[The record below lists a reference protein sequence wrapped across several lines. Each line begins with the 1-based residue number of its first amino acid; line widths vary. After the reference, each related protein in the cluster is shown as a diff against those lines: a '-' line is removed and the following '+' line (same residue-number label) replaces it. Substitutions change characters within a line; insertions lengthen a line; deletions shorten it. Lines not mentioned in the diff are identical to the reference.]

1 MAQQRAWIATGLEPP
16 PPDFMPYGTASI
28 PGASIP
34 CAVTN
39 EETTIPTTNETTQND
54 GGQRTQTE
62 DGLEGAEAKLA
73 ADGLMSAALAMAGAG
88 AHRGASAK
96 KSTAEVRKEETRVAL
111 ERAALEAGEELSD
124 DSVDDGMDDLDDVD
138 LVSPG
143 WRNGSSASNSKF
155 ASSRPGPGLNVG
167 LNVKGVG
174 GYVTGVSSPGPLAAP
189 RRMGGPSQFDTDASA
204 PASAAEVRAGIGV
217 RGETNPKNPTK
228 NPTTN
233 PNPDPKPPPL
243 EAARGVVVE
252 RAKDGESDPIRDVPN
267 VARGA
272 AILRRLHGPED
283 GYRSK
288 RESSGDPG
296 AHGALGFP
304 EDENLRRGVGAR
316 EERETKGG
324 TNDFDDDFV
333 RVGALAKSHRPSL
346 GLAARTSEVRD
357 MRAAFAL
364 MSNARSPLHAA
375 RMSDKML
382 NDVGW
387 VERSK
392 LNEVNDDPFA
402 PSPGKNRKSS
412 SDGRNGDFRE
422 SASSARDGDRN
433 DDPFAPSPPPRRG
446 NVVAMQ
452 TAGLSGTFLD
462 AAKADAKADKG
473 RSSAVS
479 FAGAVPSENSS
490 AMITAVR
497 EATRMA
503 NLDTSFAPAAGEGG
517 ATHVA
522 AARRTAVMAAARS
535 AAFEYGAASKPPP
548 TDAFGR
554 PLEHNVD
561 SSRPRTTT
569 TGGSNPALAGSEN
582 PRLPVPAV
590 GDDVDVA
597 SGLRKA
603 QLDAAARRAMTV
615 RLFFIYFRTGVS
627 TDSVARDLFTGCQ
640 DDARTRRSRF
650 GQGRGRFS
658 RTVTTVSREE
668 DNEQGEPGCGGARGL
683 TRRLV
688 GSVRRLFGSPR
699 EYEHR
704 AQAGHRGGRREL
716 VQALPQGE
724 LRRRPRVAQA
734 PRHVRRRRGQV
745 RQHPAPRRVP
755 KRPRAAGEDV
765 RPLRRRRERGE

>member
-1 MAQQRAWIATGLEPP
+1 MAQQRAWIATGLAPP

-28 PGASIP
+28 PG
-34 CAVTN
+34 AVTN

-88 AHRGASAK
+88 VHRGASAK

-189 RRMGGPSQFDTDASA
+189 RRMGGPSQFDDASA

-304 EDENLRRGVGAR
+304 EDENLRRVSAHAR
-316 EERETKGG
+316 KEKRRGERTKS
-324 TNDFDDDFV
+324 TTI
-333 RVGALAKSHRPSL
+333 S
-346 GLAARTSEVRD
+346 
-357 MRAAFAL
+357 FA
-364 MSNARSPLHAA
+364 SARS
-375 RMSDKML
+375 
-382 NDVGW
+382 
-387 VERSK
+387 
-392 LNEVNDDPFA
+392 
-402 PSPGKNRKSS
+402 
-412 SDGRNGDFRE
+412 
-422 SASSARDGDRN
+422 
-433 DDPFAPSPPPRRG
+433 RR
-446 NVVAMQ
+446 V
-452 TAGLSGTFLD
+452 T
-462 AAKADAKADKG
+462 
-473 RSSAVS
+473 
-479 FAGAVPSENSS
+479 
-490 AMITAVR
+490 
-497 EATRMA
+497 
-503 NLDTSFAPAAGEGG
+503 
-517 ATHVA
+517 
-522 AARRTAVMAAARS
+522 ARR
-535 AAFEYGAASKPPP
+535 
-548 TDAFGR
+548 
-554 PLEHNVD
+554 
-561 SSRPRTTT
+561 
-569 TGGSNPALAGSEN
+569 
-582 PRLPVPAV
+582 
-590 GDDVDVA
+590 
-597 SGLRKA
+597 SGLR
-603 QLDAAARRAMTV
+603 LGRRKFATCAP
-615 RLFFIYFRTGVS
+615 RSRS
-627 TDSVARDLFTGCQ
+627 C
-640 DDARTRRSRF
+640 RTR
-650 GQGRGRFS
+650 
-658 RTVTTVSREE
+658 
-668 DNEQGEPGCGGARGL
+668 D
-683 TRRLV
+683 RRCT
-688 GSVRRLFGSPR
+688 
-699 EYEHR
+699 
-704 AQAGHRGGRREL
+704 
-716 VQALPQGE
+716 
-724 LRRRPRVAQA
+724 PRVC
-734 PRHVRRRRGQV
+734 RTRC
-745 RQHPAPRRVP
+745 
-755 KRPRAAGEDV
+755 
-765 RPLRRRRERGE
+765 